1 MNEKNE
7 VIQEYSSSITEWP
20 SSTCAELGAIL
31 SAILVLQIGQRA
43 NIFIDSQATIDS
55 INHIRLKLIN
65 GKDKIQIWCK
75 SNNYSIISNII
86 NLIDNKHLEDLKFD
100 LYWDGKRVDKYIR
113 KFIDNSCKSAIEAS
127 WSLNRTHRTVFQDS
141 THIIEEKV
149 TWALF
154 KKNIGFNC
162 ITTSVNNNFIKHLKL
177 INNILPTLEIMKERI
192 YDLYRN
198 VKCRLCLVENEDE
211 DHVIYCQQL
220 RDKWLI
226 VANNTTYKY
235 EQMLKDFL
243 SKKYLQLNQEDTQQ
257 LYL

>member
-86 NLIDNKHLEDLKFD
+86 NLIDNKHLE
-100 LYWDGKRVDKYIR
+100 V
-113 KFIDNSCKSAIEAS
+113 
-127 WSLNRTHRTVFQDS
+127 
-141 THIIEEKV
+141 
-149 TWALF
+149 
-154 KKNIGFNC
+154 
-162 ITTSVNNNFIKHLKL
+162 KL
-177 INNILPTLEIMKERI
+177 IK
-192 YDLYRN
+192 
-198 VKCRLCLVENEDE
+198 VKGHSGVIGNEEGKKQTEWLRMTQEN
-211 DHVIYCQQL
+211 
-220 RDKWLI
+220 
-226 VANNTTYKY
+226 
-235 EQMLKDFL
+235 
-243 SKKYLQLNQEDTQQ
+243 
-257 LYL
+257 